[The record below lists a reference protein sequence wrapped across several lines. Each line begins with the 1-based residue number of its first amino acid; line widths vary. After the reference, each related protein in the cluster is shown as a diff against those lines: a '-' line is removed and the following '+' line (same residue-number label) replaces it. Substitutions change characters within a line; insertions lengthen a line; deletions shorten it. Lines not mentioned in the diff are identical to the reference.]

1 MNDYFSKVKDY
12 LNELK
17 YSIIDENEADGLF
30 VIDNEEEGI
39 KNMMLVVEDPII
51 IMEQLIFKMKEEDV
65 NIYKALLQKNQ
76 DILHGAFVLGEDGKS
91 VLFRDTLQ
99 VENLDLNE
107 LAASLNSLSLLM
119 GEFGDK
125 IIEFSAKS

>member
-1 MNDYFSKVKDY
+1 MSDNFSKVKGY

-17 YSIIDENEADGLF
+17 YSIIDENEADGMF

-39 KNMMLVVEDPII
+39 KNMIIVVDDPIL
-51 IMEQLIFKMKEEDV
+51 IMEQLIFKVKGDDV
-65 NIYKALLQKNQ
+65 NMYKSLLQKNQ
-76 DILHGAFVLGEDGKS
+76 DILHGAFVLSDDGKN

-119 GEFGDK
+119 GEYANQ
-125 IIEFSAKS
+125 IIKFSS